1 MAPTTKSRI
10 PNRTHLGE
18 NMDDLIG
25 EHGEPISA
33 DSVRAKLSAENQA
46 AVEEKLASWFE
57 SELAV
62 FDLEAVR
69 EIHKWAR

>member
-10 PNRTHLGE
+10 PKRTHLGE

-33 DSVRAKLSAENQA
+33 DSIRARLSAENQA
-46 AVEEKLASWFE
+46 AIDAKMSSWFE
-57 SELAV
+57 SELHA